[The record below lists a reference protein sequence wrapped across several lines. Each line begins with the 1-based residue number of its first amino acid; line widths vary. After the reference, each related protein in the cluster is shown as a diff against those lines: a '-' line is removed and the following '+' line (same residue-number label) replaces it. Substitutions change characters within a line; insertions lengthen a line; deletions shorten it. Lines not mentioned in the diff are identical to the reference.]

1 MPRIAPVHWK
11 TLECVFVKAGF
22 RFERQK
28 GSHRSYVRDD
38 CLRPV
43 VFPTYAEVQV
53 DIIQANMRTARMSR
67 EEYFNYLEE
76 CK

>member
-1 MPRIAPVHWK
+1 MPRITPVHWK
-11 TLECVFVKAGF
+11 TLECVFVTAGF

-28 GSHRSYVRDD
+28 GSHRTYVRDD

-43 VFPTYAEVQV
+43 VIPTYTEVQV
-53 DIIQANMRTARMSR
+53 DIIQANMRTAKMSR
-67 EEYFNYLEE
+67 KEYLRLLEE